1 MNFKLKVGDVCKLNE
16 VIPGIHKCN
25 DWKTGLYRV
34 KRIGASMCYGN
45 DREDPRIQSYQFE
58 KIKKDG
64 TVYKSFYN
72 GYRCQA
78 WDKMIDEGKVEV
90 YNDKVCGI

>member
-1 MNFKLKVGDVCKLNE
+1 MTFKLNVGDVCKLNQ
-16 VIPGIHKCN
+16 VIPGTYSRD

-34 KRIGASMCYGN
+34 TEIRPGYGTSKSDWN
-45 DREDPRIQSYQFE
+45 DPRVQVYNFE

-64 TVYKSFYN
+64 TVYKNFSN

-78 WDKMIDEGKVEV
+78 WDRFIDEGRVTQV
-90 YNDKVCGI
+90 A

>member
-16 VIPGIHKCN
+16 VIPGIHKCK
-25 DWKTGLYRV
+25 DK
-34 KRIGASMCYGN
+34 
-45 DREDPRIQSYQFE
+45 EDPRRQSYSFE

-64 TVYKSFYN
+64 TVYKSFNN

-78 WDKMIDEGKVEV
+78 WDKFIDEGKVT
-90 YNDKVCGI
+90 KI

>member
-16 VIPGIHKCN
+16 VIPGIHKRD

-34 KRIGASMCYGN
+34 TNIWALGCYGK
-45 DREDPRIQSYQFE
+45 DREDPRRQSYKFE

-64 TVYKSFYN
+64 TVYKSFDN

-78 WDKMIDEGKVEV
+78 WDKFIDEGRVEIV
-90 YNDKVCGI
+90 K

>member
-16 VIPGIHKCN
+16 VIPGIHKCD

-34 KRIGASMCYGN
+34 KWIGATMCYGK
-45 DREDPRIQSYQFE
+45 DREDPRRQSYQFE

-64 TVYKSFYN
+64 TVYKSFNN

-78 WDKMIDEGKVEV
+78 WDKMIDEGRVEIV
-90 YNDKVCGI
+90 